1 MRMKI
6 IVIILEK
13 SYGKVM
19 SKTIHCIKLNKE
31 AEALDFPPYPGELGK
46 RIFESISKEA
56 WQQWL
61 GRQTM
66 FINEYRLNLA
76 DPKARKM
83 LEQEMEEFLFGDGGN
98 RPEGYVPPEK

>member
-1 MRMKI
+1 MTKM
-6 IVIILEK
+6 
-13 SYGKVM
+13 
-19 SKTIHCIKLNKE
+19 IHCKKLNKE

-46 RIFESISKEA
+46 RIYASISKEA

-83 LEQEMEEFLFGDGGN
+83 LEHELENFLFGDSDN
-98 RPEGYVPPEK
+98 KPAGYVDPNKK